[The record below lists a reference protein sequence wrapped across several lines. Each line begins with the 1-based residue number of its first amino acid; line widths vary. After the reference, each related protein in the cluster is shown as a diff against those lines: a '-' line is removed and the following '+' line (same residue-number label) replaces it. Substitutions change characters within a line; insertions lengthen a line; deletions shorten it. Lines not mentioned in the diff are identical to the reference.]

1 MPVGFFGPH
10 HRAIRHHPGIQN
22 FCFYRLKVCVATG
35 SVHNGVKL
43 RMQGHRPAAGRNA
56 KIWSVGFAIHDNV
69 VESTA
74 ILSGGRQ
81 DPANA
86 IDRAQI
92 RVVERIAAAYRSV
105 ARAVCLPWA
114 KPSVRED
121 VSHRLGVGQ
130 VRIEVHRSLW
140 PNARHFQTLNVKF
153 KWQLPWSERI
163 DYQLRLVADKA
174 INENLYLSPL
184 GPDVFHLC
192 ALFPGR
198 QVQPQSFYIHR
209 LDMHG
214 SAKKI
219 QDSHAKPKFCNINE
233 GLHSRLVIIGV
244 AVSKKSQSFT
254 RDLETLNHRDI
265 KCVEFNFA
273 FEASRQSLNHTCAQD
288 RPGVKDQ
295 NAHYGDRD
303 YEQQRDSDDPLPKA
317 DRRPFPVRV
326 WLAC

>member
-1 MPVGFFGPH
+1 MPVGFFCPH
-10 HRAIRHHPGIQN
+10 HRAIRYHPRIQN

-114 KPSVRED
+114 KRSAGKD
-121 VSHRLGVGQ
+121 VSHRLGIGQ
-130 VRIEVHRSLW
+130 VRIKVHGSLG
-140 PNARHFQTLNVKF
+140 PNARHFQTLDVKF
-153 KWQLPWSERI
+153 KWQLPWSDGV
-163 DYQLRLVADKA
+163 DYQFCVVANKA
-174 INENLYLSPL
+174 INKNLYLSAF
-184 GPDVFHLC
+184 GTNFFHLV
-192 ALFPGR
+192 ALLSGR
-198 QVQPQSFYIHR
+198 QIQLQSFYIDR
-209 LDMHG
+209 FDMHG
-214 SAKKI
+214 GAKKI
-219 QDSHAKPKFCNINE
+219 HDSHAEPEFCSTDERLN
-233 GLHSRLVIIGV
+233 SWLVIVGV

-254 RDLETLNHRDI
+254 RDLEPLNHRDI

-288 RPGVKDQ
+288 RPGVIDQ

-303 YEQQRDSDDPLPKA
+303 YEQQRDSDNPVPTG
-317 DRRPFPVRV
+317 DRSLRPVRV
-326 WLAC
+326 WLVF